1 MAHRNVTTE
10 ENRLVDIV
18 LGGVKLNANGT
29 ESFELVKKVTRQEK
43 QGVSLTFGDYN
54 LFNHLQA
61 EENEEEDTDEDKN
74 ENTF

>member
-29 ESFELVKKVTRQEK
+29 ECFEPVRKVTRHER
-43 QGVSLTFGDYN
+43 QGVSLTFSDYN
-54 LFNHLQA
+54 LFNHLQT
-61 EENEEEDTDEDKN
+61 EESKC
-74 ENTF
+74 